1 MPGRIRKSRYKPPIV
16 FICIALII
24 LMPLSDLFALGS
36 RETVELEPKV
46 EKDTSVVY
54 ICAVD
59 TSLLP
64 QEQQIAGHRIV
75 HSILQLVN
83 QTPERTRTTMES
95 ALYRDSLWRE
105 QKQSTGKALA
115 DAWGERDSLLFK
127 GYSRQKY
134 ESELQRVQKSIRT
147 LQEKQQYLADNP
159 PLVASTAKLVLH
171 KDNQNGTF
179 AAIPADGDKNR
190 FCGERRVDLLLSSSL
205 KSFYN
210 RWLFSY
216 EVYRSVDDL
225 ILFSDSIV
233 FSPEELDTIFD
244 QVASSLYQVLSGSP
258 TGAAKITTDPVSA
271 SIFVNNSFQ
280 GRGQTPVLE
289 GPPGTLTVE
298 ITDSAFYPVE
308 FSLEREAQS
317 LSTATIAL
325 EPIARSALQIIGPKD
340 KQLRLYINGLYSGT
354 TPLNI
359 TLPNRVNQTKDSL
372 KSLYSLRILAEDG
385 SDSETQ
391 PLPLIISSQPG
402 TITISEE
409 MIVPKPAH
417 PVEQARKQFYGAFGR
432 FWLALPVAF
441 ILNGVADTY
450 SDSYTHSENSDLL
463 SRARTSYYSAQGASV
478 LSGLFLLES
487 LYRLGSYVY
496 IANTSSSPVIDP
508 K

>member
-1 MPGRIRKSRYKPPIV
+1 MPGRIRKSRDKPPIV
-16 FICIALII
+16 IICIALII
-24 LMPLSDLFALGS
+24 LIPLSTLSALGS
-36 RETVELEPKV
+36 QEKVEVETKV
-46 EKDTSVVY
+46 EKETSVVY

-64 QEQQIAGHRIV
+64 PEQQIAGRRIV
-75 HSILQLVN
+75 HSILQLVG
-83 QTPERTRTTMES
+83 QTPERTRTTVES
-95 ALYRDSLWRE
+95 ALYRDRLWRE
-105 QKQSTGKALA
+105 QKQSAGKALA
-115 DAWGERDSLLFK
+115 DAWKERDSLIFK
-127 GYSRQKY
+127 GYSKQKY
-134 ESELQRVQKSIRT
+134 ESELQRVQESIRT
-147 LQEKQQYLADNP
+147 LQEKQQYLANNP
-159 PLVASTAKLVLH
+159 PLVASTATLMLH

-190 FCGERRVDLLLSSSL
+190 FCGERGIDLLINGSL

-216 EVYRSVDDL
+216 EVYRFVDDS
-225 ILFSDSIV
+225 ILFSDSIA
-233 FSPEELDTIFD
+233 FSPEELDTIFN

-258 TGAAKITTDPVSA
+258 TGAVKITTDPGLA

-317 LSTATIAL
+317 LSTATIVL
-325 EPIARSALQIIGPKD
+325 EPIARSALQIIGPEGQ
-340 KQLRLYINGLYSGT
+340 QLRLYINGLYGGAA
-354 TPLNI
+354 PLNL
-359 TLPNRVNQTKDSL
+359 TLPNKVNQTKDSL
-372 KSLYSLRILAEDG
+372 KSLYSLQILAEDG

-391 PLPLIISSQPG
+391 PLPLIISAQPG

-409 MIVPKPAH
+409 MITPKPAH
-417 PVEQARKQFYGAFGR
+417 PVEKARKQFYGAFGR

-450 SDSYTHSENSDLL
+450 SNSYTYSGNSDLL
-463 SRARTSYYSAQGASV
+463 SRATTSYYSAQGAWV

-496 IANTSSSPVIDP
+496 IANTSSSQVIDP